1 MAPPK
6 TRRPGF
12 SRRAQYGLF
21 IGYVVAVGG
30 VMLAL
35 LLLAVRIFDPQGF
48 AALRG
53 LALDMTTPISAGG
66 RSVVRGVTGS
76 GDAISNYFMAASR
89 NAELNRR
96 LEGAEQELI
105 EARAIRYENMRLKR
119 LLKLTGELNDEVT
132 TARIV
137 NSSFDSSR
145 RLATITAG
153 SSDGVRTGQPVRAP
167 EGLIGRIIEVGRF
180 ASRVLLITDG
190 ASNVP
195 VRAVRNGIPAMAT
208 GRGDGTL
215 DIKPL
220 EVGQNPF
227 RQGDI
232 FVTSGIGG
240 IFGPNIP
247 AAIVV
252 RVTRE
257 ETLARPLA
265 NPARADFA
273 IVQNIYMAEADAPLE
288 GGATPPSDAL
298 QAPPPPPPGTGNQA
312 APKR

>member
-30 VMLAL
+30 VVLAVL
-35 LLLAVRIFDPQGF
+35 LLVIAIVDPRGF
-48 AALRG
+48 SGLRG
-53 LALDMTTPISAGG
+53 IALDATGTVSSGG
-66 RSVVRGVTGS
+66 RSVVRFFGDS
-76 GDAISNYFMAASR
+76 GASIGNYFMAASQ
-89 NAELNRR
+89 NAELKR
-96 LEGAEQELI
+96 EVEQSRQKLI
-105 EARAIRYENMRLKR
+105 EARAIAYENDRLKR
-119 LLKLTGELNDEVT
+119 LLKLHADIDTEVA

-145 RLATITAG
+145 RLATISAG
-153 SSDGVRTGQPVRAP
+153 SSDGVRVGQPVRAP
-167 EGLIGRIIEVGRF
+167 EGLIGRVVETGRS
-180 ASRVLLITDG
+180 AARVLLMTDG

-195 VRAVRNGIPAMAT
+195 VRLVRDGTPAMAT

-220 EVGQNPF
+220 EVGENPF
-227 RQGDI
+227 RRGDI
-232 FVTSGIGG
+232 FVTSGTGG

-252 RVTRE
+252 RVSRD
-257 ETLARPLA
+257 ETIARPLA
-265 NPARADFA
+265 NPARVDFA
-273 IVQNIYMAEADAPLE
+273 IVQQTYQPEADEPL
-288 GGATPPSDAL
+288 ATNARPLPATTPPE
-298 QAPPPPPPGTGNQA
+298 AP
-312 APKR
+312 